1 MKLSTFSR
9 IQVTVEIDGSSYGED
24 WTISDINKQANE
36 EALSYLKNVLR
47 DDQIKIIG
55 TPKVLISTFS
65 KD

>member
-24 WTISDINKQANE
+24 WTISAINKHASE
-36 EALSYLKNVLR
+36 EAISYLKNACSNHM
-47 DDQIKIIG
+47 IKIIG
-55 TPKVLISTFS
+55 IPKVLLNTFT